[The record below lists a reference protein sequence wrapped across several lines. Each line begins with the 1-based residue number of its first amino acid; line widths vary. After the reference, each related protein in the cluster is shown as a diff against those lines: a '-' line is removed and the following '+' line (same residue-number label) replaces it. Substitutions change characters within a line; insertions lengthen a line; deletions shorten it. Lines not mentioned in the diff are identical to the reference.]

1 MQYLI
6 FSLWFT
12 LIHVLS
18 YMIAGMLALR
28 ISKDIYDG
36 KSRLMD
42 YLRDMSDE
50 KESKN
55 VHRWFI
61 PGQIVRGLLLS
72 IVLYPILLPL
82 GDLSFGV
89 RFLFFAGLMFVY
101 THVACAAPCPDNI
114 EGLIYMKE
122 RYIKKPS
129 FFKFQFEM
137 AIYSLLLGFLVSFF
151 LF

>member
-1 MQYLI
+1 MQYVV

-36 KSRLMD
+36 QNRLMD
-42 YLRDMSDE
+42 YHRDMSDE
-50 KESKN
+50 KESKH
-55 VHRWFI
+55 VHKWFI
-61 PGQIVRGLLLS
+61 PGQILRGLLLS
-72 IVLYPILLPL
+72 IILYPILAPL
-82 GDLSFGV
+82 GELSFGL
-89 RFLFFAGLMFVY
+89 RFFFFAGLMFVY

-129 FFKFQFEM
+129 FLKFQFEM
-137 AIYSLLLGFLVSFF
+137 VIYSLLLGFLVSYS